1 MSQITLR
8 QIPDNLERQ
17 LRILAQQHKTSLNK
31 TIIFLLQQALGLS
44 ENSRKARDL
53 SDLKGT
59 WDSAQAAEFEENTK
73 IFERIDR
80 EIWGP

>member
-44 ENSRKARDL
+44 ENSRKMRNL

-59 WDSAQAAEFEENTK
+59 WDSAQAAEFEANTK

-80 EIWGP
+80 EIWEP